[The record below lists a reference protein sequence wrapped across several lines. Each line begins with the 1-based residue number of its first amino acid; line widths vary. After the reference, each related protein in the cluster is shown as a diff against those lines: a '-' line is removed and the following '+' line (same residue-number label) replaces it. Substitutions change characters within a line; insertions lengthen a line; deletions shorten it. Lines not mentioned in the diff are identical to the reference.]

1 MLWGKKMLTAKNIYY
16 NYKGK
21 AVLNDVSLDL
31 SNGVYGLLGPNGS
44 GKTTLLRCIAGII
57 IPQKGTIE
65 RPERIGYLPQS
76 FGMYPE
82 LTVYEA
88 LRYFAIIKGI
98 SDVMCDEIV
107 MSSIELTN
115 LEKQKDE
122 KIGSLSGGMVRRVGI
137 AQAIIGEPG
146 LIIVDEPTTGLDPEE
161 RMRFK
166 NLIARIRGTQT
177 IVIATHIVDDVE
189 SLCNQI
195 ILLKNGRIVCQEKTE
210 SLRDAA
216 DGFVYSVPWQERGSL
231 TEPFTIMQDETAN
244 GQEYLRVLAPN
255 QQPGIQISPT
265 LEDGYMFK
273 VKGYYEITNN

>member
-1 MLWGKKMLTAKNIYY
+1 MLTAKNIYY

-21 AVLNDVSLDL
+21 AVLNDVSLNL

-88 LRYFAIIKGI
+88 LRYYAIIKGI

-244 GQEYLRVLAPN
+244 GQGFLRVLAPN

>member
-1 MLWGKKMLTAKNIYY
+1 MLTAKNIYY

-21 AVLNDVSLDL
+21 AVLNDVSLNL

-57 IPQKGTIE
+57 IPQEGTIE

-137 AQAIIGEPG
+137 AQ
-146 LIIVDEPTTGLDPEE
+146 
-161 RMRFK
+161 
-166 NLIARIRGTQT
+166 
-177 IVIATHIVDDVE
+177 
-189 SLCNQI
+189 
-195 ILLKNGRIVCQEKTE
+195 NGRIVCQEKTE

-244 GQEYLRVLAPN
+244 GQGFLRVLAPN

-273 VKGYYEITNN
+273 VKGYYEIANN

>member
-1 MLWGKKMLTAKNIYY
+1 MLTANSIYY

-21 AVLNDVSLDL
+21 AVLNDVSLNL

-98 SDVMCDEIV
+98 SDAMCDEIV

-244 GQEYLRVLAPN
+244 GQGFLRVLAPN
-255 QQPGIQISPT
+255 QQPGVQIPPT

-273 VKGYYEITNN
+273 VKGYYEIANN

>member
-1 MLWGKKMLTAKNIYY
+1 MLTAKNIYY

-244 GQEYLRVLAPN
+244 GQEFLRVLAPN

>member
-21 AVLNDVSLDL
+21 AVLNDVSLNL

-57 IPQKGTIE
+57 IPQEGTIE

-216 DGFVYSVPWQERGSL
+216 DGFVYSVPWQESGSL

-244 GQEYLRVLAPN
+244 GQGFLRVLAPN

-273 VKGYYEITNN
+273 VKGYYEIANN

>member
-1 MLWGKKMLTAKNIYY
+1 
-16 NYKGK
+16 
-21 AVLNDVSLDL
+21 
-31 SNGVYGLLGPNGS
+31 
-44 GKTTLLRCIAGII
+44 
-57 IPQKGTIE
+57 
-65 RPERIGYLPQS
+65 
-76 FGMYPE
+76 
-82 LTVYEA
+82 
-88 LRYFAIIKGI
+88 
-98 SDVMCDEIV
+98 
-107 MSSIELTN
+107 
-115 LEKQKDE
+115 
-122 KIGSLSGGMVRRVGI
+122 
-137 AQAIIGEPG
+137 
-146 LIIVDEPTTGLDPEE
+146 
-161 RMRFK
+161 MRFK

-244 GQEYLRVLAPN
+244 GQGFLRVLAPN

-273 VKGYYEITNN
+273 VKGYYEIANNQDCLEEESTSPNNSIISTLYCITDYRVLNISSI

>member
-1 MLWGKKMLTAKNIYY
+1 MLTAKNIYY

-122 KIGSLSGGMVRRVGI
+122 KIGRLSGGMVRRVGI

-244 GQEYLRVLAPN
+244 GQGFLRVLAPN

-265 LEDGYMFK
+265 LEDGYMFI
-273 VKGYYEITNN
+273 VKGYHEITNN

>member
-1 MLWGKKMLTAKNIYY
+1 MLTAKNIYY

-21 AVLNDVSLDL
+21 AVLNDVSLNL

-244 GQEYLRVLAPN
+244 GQGFLRVLAPN

>member
-1 MLWGKKMLTAKNIYY
+1 
-16 NYKGK
+16 
-21 AVLNDVSLDL
+21 
-31 SNGVYGLLGPNGS
+31 
-44 GKTTLLRCIAGII
+44 
-57 IPQKGTIE
+57 
-65 RPERIGYLPQS
+65 
-76 FGMYPE
+76 
-82 LTVYEA
+82 
-88 LRYFAIIKGI
+88 
-98 SDVMCDEIV
+98 

-244 GQEYLRVLAPN
+244 GQGFLRVLAPN
-255 QQPGIQISPT
+255 QQPGVQIPPT

-273 VKGYYEITNN
+273 VKGYYEIANN

>member
-1 MLWGKKMLTAKNIYY
+1 MLTAKNIYY

-98 SDVMCDEIV
+98 SDVMCDEMV

-244 GQEYLRVLAPN
+244 GQEFLRVLAPN

>member
-244 GQEYLRVLAPN
+244 GQEFLRVLAPN

>member
-1 MLWGKKMLTAKNIYY
+1 MLTAKNIYY

-122 KIGSLSGGMVRRVGI
+122 KIGRLSGGMVRRVGI

-244 GQEYLRVLAPN
+244 GQGFLRVLAPN

-273 VKGYYEITNN
+273 VKGYHEITNN